1 VPPFLARAA
10 PLIFRPSPRP
20 LEAPF
25 TAQLRLSEAVA
36 NATCQR
42 QRNRA
47 GEAVLVGLNFGAGEH
62 LLRYSI
68 SDTLCN
74 ERMDRF
80 QTRVGFG
87 GEKESKCLQKKT
99 QLGDVRF

>member
-1 VPPFLARAA
+1 MGDHLPIRQPAD
-10 PLIFRPSPRP
+10 
-20 LEAPF
+20 
-25 TAQLRLSEAVA
+25 
-36 NATCQR
+36 ATCEH

-47 GEAVLVGLNFGAGEH
+47 GEAVLVVGLNLGAGEH
-62 LLRYSI
+62 LLRDSI
-68 SDTLCN
+68 SDTIRG

>member
-1 VPPFLARAA
+1 MQLQHPAA
-10 PLIFRPSPRP
+10 TY
-20 LEAPF
+20 E
-25 TAQLRLSEAVA
+25 
-36 NATCQR
+36 R

-47 GEAVLVGLNFGAGEH
+47 GEAVLVDLNFGTGER
-62 LLRYSI
+62 LLRESI
-68 SDTLCN
+68 SNTLCD

>member
-1 VPPFLARAA
+1 
-10 PLIFRPSPRP
+10 LIFHPSPRP
-20 LEAPF
+20 LEAPV
-25 TAQLRLSEAVA
+25 AAALKLSKADAGSACEH
-36 NATCQR
+36 
-42 QRNRA
+42 QRNQA
-47 GEAVLVGLNFGAGEH
+47 GEAVLVSGSNLRAGEH
-62 LLRYSI
+62 LLRDSI
-68 SDTLCN
+68 LDTLCD

>member
-1 VPPFLARAA
+1 VYAA
-10 PLIFRPSPRP
+10 TT
-20 LEAPF
+20 EH
-25 TAQLRLSEAVA
+25 
-36 NATCQR
+36 

-47 GEAVLVGLNFGAGEH
+47 GEAELVVGLNLGAGEH
-62 LLRYSI
+62 LLRDSI
-68 SDTLCN
+68 SDTICD

-87 GEKESKCLQKKT
+87 GEKESKCLQMKT